1 MVLVL
6 VFRGEKT
13 MHILYSFQMPGESLA
28 VKRVLAVTSAQQKL
42 FPVVFLP
49 LRWLFYT
56 LPRLTVQSR
65 YLSLENHLDICLQ
78 KVTIG

>member
-6 VFRGEKT
+6 VFRGENT

-28 VKRVLAVTSAQQKL
+28 MKHVLAVTSAQQKL

-49 LRWLFYT
+49 L
-56 LPRLTVQSR
+56 
-65 YLSLENHLDICLQ
+65 
-78 KVTIG
+78 